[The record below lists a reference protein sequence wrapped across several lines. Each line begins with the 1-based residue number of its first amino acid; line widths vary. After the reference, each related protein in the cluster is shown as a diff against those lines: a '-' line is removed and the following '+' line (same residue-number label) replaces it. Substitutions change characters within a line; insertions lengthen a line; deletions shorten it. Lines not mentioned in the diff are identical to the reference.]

1 MKLPLNDNFTFH
13 LGGTFEKWGCKLLG
27 SFYISFYDSPIG
39 LIKIVANEEAIV
51 ALDFVYKRSKESE
64 NDVIRQ
70 CKIQL
75 DEYFKGIRKEFDVNI
90 EINGTDFQK
99 KVWQELKRIPY
110 GQVRSYKDIAVAI
123 GNEKAVRAVGGANNK
138 NKIAIII
145 PCHRVVGKDGSLTG
159 YAGGLWRKKWLLEH
173 EERNS
178 K

>member
-1 MKLPLNDNFTFH
+1 M
-13 LGGTFEKWGCKLLG
+13 LG

-39 LIKIVANEEAIV
+39 LIKIVANNEAIV
-51 ALDFVYKRSKESE
+51 ALDFVYKRSKENE

-90 EINGTDFQK
+90 EVNGTEFQK
-99 KVWQELKRIPY
+99 MVWQELKRIPY

>member
-1 MKLPLNDNFTFH
+1 MK
-13 LGGTFEKWGCKLLG
+13 KWGCNVLG
-27 SFYISFYDSPIG
+27 SYYISFYDSPIG
-39 LIKIVANEEAIV
+39 LIKIAANEEAIV
-51 ALDFVYKRSKESE
+51 ALDFVYKRSKENE

-90 EINGTDFQK
+90 EVNGTEFQK
-99 KVWQELKRIPY
+99 MVWQELKRIPY

>member
-1 MKLPLNDNFTFH
+1 M
-13 LGGTFEKWGCKLLG
+13 
-27 SFYISFYDSPIG
+27 YISFYDSPIG

>member
-1 MKLPLNDNFTFH
+1 M
-13 LGGTFEKWGCKLLG
+13 LG

>member
-1 MKLPLNDNFTFH
+1 V
-13 LGGTFEKWGCKLLG
+13 LG

-39 LIKIVANEEAIV
+39 LIKIVANNEAIV
-51 ALDFVYKRSKESE
+51 ALDFVYKRSKENE

-90 EINGTDFQK
+90 EVNGTEFQK
-99 KVWQELKRIPY
+99 MVWQELKRIPY

>member
-1 MKLPLNDNFTFH
+1 M
-13 LGGTFEKWGCKLLG
+13 G
-27 SFYISFYDSPIG
+27 SYYISFYDSPIG
-39 LIKIVANEEAIV
+39 LIKIAANEEAIV
-51 ALDFVYKRSKESE
+51 ALDFVYKRSKENE

-90 EINGTDFQK
+90 EVNGTEFQK
-99 KVWQELKRIPY
+99 MVWQELKRIPY

>member
-1 MKLPLNDNFTFH
+1 M
-13 LGGTFEKWGCKLLG
+13 LG
-27 SFYISFYDSPIG
+27 SLYISFYDSPIG
-39 LIKIVANEEAIV
+39 LIKIAANEEAIV
-51 ALDFVYKRSKESE
+51 ALDFVYKRSKENE
-64 NDVIRQ
+64 NDVIKK

-75 DEYFKGIRKEFDVNI
+75 DEYFKGVRKEFDVNV
-90 EINGTDFQK
+90 EINGTEFQRM
-99 KVWQELKRIPY
+99 VWEELKRIPY
-110 GQVRSYKDIAVAI
+110 GEVRSYKDIAVAI

-173 EERNS
+173 ERNS

>member
-1 MKLPLNDNFTFH
+1 VALLK
-13 LGGTFEKWGCKLLG
+13 KWGCNVLG
-27 SFYISFYDSPIG
+27 SYYISFYDSPIG
-39 LIKIVANEEAIV
+39 LIKIAANEEAIV
-51 ALDFVYKRSKESE
+51 ALDFVYKRSKENE

-90 EINGTDFQK
+90 EVNGTEFQK
-99 KVWQELKRIPY
+99 MVWQELKRIPY

>member
-1 MKLPLNDNFTFH
+1 M
-13 LGGTFEKWGCKLLG
+13 
-27 SFYISFYDSPIG
+27 
-39 LIKIVANEEAIV
+39 
-51 ALDFVYKRSKESE
+51 
-64 NDVIRQ
+64 
-70 CKIQL
+70 
-75 DEYFKGIRKEFDVNI
+75 
-90 EINGTDFQK
+90 
-99 KVWQELKRIPY
+99 VWQELKRIPY